1 MNAPVSTWSQDV
13 DRGLAHPDS
22 VAALKARRAAQE
34 EARQAKVRK
43 FTHAMQLLRETVSNR
58 SHVITALHVI
68 SSTIADHYMQT
79 DDMYSVVERLDALSD
94 EIEGET
100 T

>member
-1 MNAPVSTWSQDV
+1 MTVSTWSQDV
-13 DRGLAHPDS
+13 DRGLLHPDS
-22 VAALKARRAAQE
+22 VAARKARQAAQE
-34 EARQAKVRK
+34 EARQTKERK
-43 FTHAMQLLRETVSNR
+43 FNQAMQLIRETVSNR

-68 SSTIADHYMQT
+68 SSTIAEHYMQT
-79 DDMYSVVERLDALSD
+79 DDMYSVVERLDALAD

>member
-1 MNAPVSTWSQDV
+1 MTVSTWSQDV

-22 VAALKARRAAQE
+22 VAARMNRMIAQA
-34 EARQAKVRK
+34 EARQAKERK
-43 FTHAMQLLRETVSNR
+43 FTHAMQLIRETVRNR

-68 SSTIADHYMQT
+68 SSTIAEHYMQT
-79 DDMYSVVERLDALSD
+79 DDMYSVVERLDALAD